1 MSNTNHRSRGHTLG
15 LVAALISVSVAALLF
30 LNRQYVIDQMNIW
43 QYQPSLAVE
52 QLVDRSGMNDTGE
65 FYFYASTPTL
75 ESTQVFN
82 DKCGHR
88 EESTAILGCYAAQK
102 IYIYNVT
109 DARLDGIRE
118 VTAAHEMLHAV
129 YERMGDGEREKVDAL
144 LETEYNKLK
153 NDKNLSERMAFYAK
167 TEPGQRDN
175 ELHSVIGTEVAS
187 ISGELE
193 KHYEKYFTDRKKV
206 VALHT
211 KYATVFSDLQAR
223 SEELVGEL
231 KALGNTVEEDT
242 IAYNNAV
249 NQIDKDIE
257 AFNARANNGG
267 FNSQAQFN
275 AERNSLMSR
284 VSELD
289 SLRDTINTNVAKY
302 ESLREELTSIAST
315 SEALNR
321 SIDSSLAPA
330 PSI

>member
-1 MSNTNHRSRGHTLG
+1 
-15 LVAALISVSVAALLF
+15 VATLISVSVAALLF
-30 LNRQYVIDQMNIW
+30 INRQYVIDQVNIW
-43 QYQPSLAVE
+43 QYQPSPSIE
-52 QLVDRSGMNDTGE
+52 KLVDRSGMNDQGE

-118 VTAAHEMLHAV
+118 VTAAHEMLHAA
-129 YERMGDGEREKVDAL
+129 YERMGDDERKKVDAL
-144 LETEYNKLK
+144 LETEYSKLK

-187 ISGELE
+187 ISKDLE
-193 KHYEKYFTDRKKV
+193 EHYKKYFTDRQKV
-206 VALHT
+206 VALHA
-211 KYATVFSDLQAR
+211 KYATLFSDLQAR
-223 SEELVGEL
+223 SDELVNEL
-231 KALGNTVEEDT
+231 KSLGNTIEADT
-242 IAYNNAV
+242 VTYNNAV
-249 NQIDKDIE
+249 SQLDKDIE
-257 AFNARANNGG
+257 SFNTRANNGE
-267 FNSQAQFN
+267 FSNQAQFN
-275 AERNSLMSR
+275 AERNALMGR
-284 VSELD
+284 VSALD
-289 SLRDTINTNVAKY
+289 RLRDQINANVAKY
-302 ESLREELTSIAST
+302 ESLREELASIAST

>member
-30 LNRQYVIDQMNIW
+30 FNRQYVIDQVNIW
-43 QYQPSLAVE
+43 QYQPSSPVE
-52 QLVDRSGMNDTGE
+52 QLVDRSGMNDQGK
-65 FYFYASTPTL
+65 FYFYASTPTI

-88 EESTAILGCYAAQK
+88 EESTAILGCYTSQK
-102 IYIYNVT
+102 IYIYNVS
-109 DARLDGIRE
+109 DKRLDGIRE
-118 VTAAHEMLHAV
+118 VTAAHEMLHAA
-129 YERMGDGEREKVDAL
+129 YERMSDRERQKVNAL

-153 NDKNLSERMAFYAK
+153 DDKNLSERMAFYAK

-187 ISGELE
+187 ISPELE
-193 KHYEKYFTDRKKV
+193 AHYKKYFTDRQKV

-223 SEELVGEL
+223 SEELISEL
-231 KALGNTVEEDT
+231 NTLGDSIEKDT
-242 IAYNNAV
+242 AAYNSAV
-249 NQIDKDIE
+249 NQLDKDIE
-257 AFNARANNGG
+257 GFNARANSGA

-275 AERNSLMSR
+275 SERNSLVDR
-284 VSELD
+284 VASLD
-289 SLRDTINTNVAKY
+289 SLRDKIDTNVAKY
-302 ESLREELTSIAST
+302 ESLREELASIAST
-315 SEALNR
+315 SEALNK